1 VGFQGGGRV
10 DVGGSYVDVGGGGG
24 GGGTAH
30 GGGTDVVGL
39 YVEVGGGRVG
49 VTLGVVGGGC
59 GRVGCVVGCGLVA
72 HGGAP
77 LTVVVCQM
85 VWGPFQPGFCGGG
98 PLNVIVTILT
108 IVLYDVT
115 GLGE

>member
-10 DVGGSYVDVGGGGG
+10 DVVGSYVEVGEGGG

-30 GGGTDVVGL
+30 GGGIDVGGL
-39 YVEVGGGRVG
+39 YVEVGGCRVG
-49 VTLGVVGGGC
+49 VTLGVVIGGC
-59 GRVGCVVGCGLVA
+59 DRVGCMVGCDLVA

-85 VWGPFQPGFCGGG
+85 V
-98 PLNVIVTILT
+98 
-108 IVLYDVT
+108 
-115 GLGE
+115 